1 MPPGQLPPFFATR
14 SKATLDKTASPRS
27 NDPSCDKESMYS
39 VYYVIIVTGIGNSS
53 G

>member
-1 MPPGQLPPFFATR
+1 
-14 SKATLDKTASPRS
+14 
-27 NDPSCDKESMYS
+27 